1 MPDIITALS
10 SAGDQ
15 MSIFE
20 ELQREYLADRVI
32 VFNNEVTDDMVEDV
46 IMWIL
51 RWNKEDKDLP
61 VDKRK
66 KIKLYISSVGG
77 DSFVARNVVDVIL
90 ASKTPIIGIGLSLV
104 ASAAYH
110 LYLACHERVA
120 FKNTI
125 FLQHDGSISISNSSK
140 KAQDTFEFIKS
151 FDEMTKEFVL
161 ERTRM
166 TEEFYDRIFD
176 SEYYMIADKA
186 KELGIV
192 EKIIGED
199 CSIDDYL

>member
-1 MPDIITALS
+1 
-10 SAGDQ
+10 
-15 MSIFE
+15 
-20 ELQREYLADRVI
+20 

>member
-1 MPDIITALS
+1 MPDIITALANS
-10 SAGDQ
+10 GDQ

-20 ELQREYLADRVI
+20 ELQREYLADRAI

-66 KIKLYISSVGG
+66 KIKFYISSVGG

-161 ERTRM
+161 ERTKM
-166 TEEFYDRIFD
+166 TEEFYDGIFD

-199 CSIDDYL
+199 CCMDDYL